1 MFKRIR
7 TRLVFMCSFLLLFTL
22 GIGLFTLQEIK
33 NLNSSYQYLIETRS
47 EIAGTSKTL
56 VADFEYAALYLRS
69 YLLTGYD
76 DYLNKYETALAKS
89 REDVDKLDKM
99 ATDENSRKMV
109 AQMATGLDDF
119 SAYSRDVIAIRR
131 AGDVDKVVDYT
142 LNKKGT
148 INTIITTGLDL
159 SNSQEELM
167 RRESAA
173 NAEKVKRVIK
183 LVILVIAALVLVG
196 LAISVFLA
204 NVISRPLTRLE
215 SDAVVIA
222 GGDLTGREIEVKTR
236 DEVGNLAR
244 SFNQMREGL
253 KTLVREVS
261 STTVQLSKAVQHLS
275 STADQVGNNAVQ
287 FSGTVSQMGDAVE
300 QVAHNANNVATSAK
314 ETAELAE
321 SGGQGLDK
329 VVSSIASLGEVT
341 EQVAAVI
348 GSLDRSSGEIN
359 RIVDIIRG
367 IADQTNLLALNAAIE
382 AARAGD
388 QGRGFA
394 VVAEEVRKLAEQSAE
409 ATQEIYKLI
418 NEVQGES
425 GKAVAVMDQS
435 KQEYARVHSV
445 IDEVGSYFR
454 TIIEKVQSLGS
465 QIQDVAAAA
474 QQMSASVQNVTSITM
489 EQSASVE
496 EVSALAEELARMGI
510 TLEEMTKKFKY

>member
-1 MFKRIR
+1 MFTGIR
-7 TRLVFMCSFLLLFTL
+7 ARLVLMCSFLLLFTL

-33 NLNSSYQYLIETRS
+33 TLNSSYQYLIQTRS
-47 EIAGTSKTL
+47 EISGTSKIL
-56 VADFEYAALYLRS
+56 VADFEYSALYLRS
-69 YLLTGYD
+69 YLLAGND
-76 DYLNKYETALAKS
+76 DYLNKFETALAKS
-89 REDVDKLDKM
+89 RQDVDKLGKI
-99 ATDENSRKMV
+99 ATDEKSSKMV
-109 AQMATGLDDF
+109 AQMVTALDGF
-119 SAYSRDVIAIRR
+119 SAYSKEVIAIRQT
-131 AGDVDKVVDYT
+131 GDIDKVVDYT

-148 INTIITTGLDL
+148 INTIITTGLELSKYQEDL
-159 SNSQEELM
+159 M
-167 RRESAA
+167 HREGAA
-173 NAEKVKRVIK
+173 NAENVKKVIN
-183 LVILVIAALVLVG
+183 LVILVIVALVLAG
-196 LAISVFLA
+196 FAISVFLA
-204 NVISRPLTRLE
+204 NIISKPLTRLDA
-215 SDAVVIA
+215 DAVVIA
-222 GGDLTGREIEVKTR
+222 GGDLTGSEIKVKTR

-253 KTLVREVS
+253 KNLVREVS
-261 STTVQLSKAVQHLS
+261 SATIQLSKAVQHLS
-275 STADQVGNNAVQ
+275 ATADQVSDNAVQ

-300 QVAHNANNVATSAK
+300 QVAHNANNVATSAR

-382 AARAGD
+382 AARAGE

-425 GKAVAVMDQS
+425 GKAVLVMDQS
-435 KQEYARVHSV
+435 RQEYTRVHSV

-454 TIIEKVQSLGS
+454 TIIEKVQSLGT

-496 EVSALAEELARMGI
+496 EVSALAEELARMGLV
-510 TLEEMTKKFKY
+510 LEDMTKKFKH